1 MIRPKLRLLSTG
13 ALIIAA
19 GACSDASDSPASTPT
34 PGPGAETP
42 AGEPPS
48 DPAPEN
54 MEAASNGASGGA
66 GESTTA
72 DLPLQPNAV
81 TTFDA
86 DNPFFQY
93 SGRVSFAD
101 PKRPEFSAPGVY
113 ITARF
118 RGSAVAVLLDDQFKW
133 GNNRSFFDVTI
144 DGEPQP
150 KLAPEMG
157 ITRYLVA
164 EGLPPGE
171 HDIVIAKRTEASIGR
186 AAFLGLEIEG
196 ELLEPPPKPD
206 LRIEF
211 IGDSIT
217 AGAGV
222 EAADG
227 SADCSA
233 PALPG
238 ADGGWGQPI
247 NNANATYAAVA
258 ARDLGAE
265 YHLTAVSG
273 IGLVRNYS
281 SSFDARPMP
290 EIYDLTFPEM
300 IEGNTW
306 DMTVWDPSR
315 FVPDVVVVT
324 LGTNDFSPGDNPPAS
339 PRPNM
344 AIADYVAAYEAFL
357 TMLRADYPDAD
368 IYALSSPMLGNGWPQ
383 ATDTFAD
390 DLRAA
395 VAQVASDLNTA
406 GDARVHAFV
415 MTQLTPGLGCGT
427 HPNAAQ
433 HEMLGLQLAAE
444 LRATLGL

>member
-1 MIRPKLRLLSTG
+1 MP
-13 ALIIAA
+13 
-19 GACSDASDSPASTPT
+19 TPT
-34 PGPGAETP
+34 PAEAMHASEAP
-42 AGEPPS
+42 MGS
-48 DPAPEN
+48 APEDD
-54 MEAASNGASGGA
+54 S
-66 GESTTA
+66 
-72 DLPLQPNAV
+72 PLAPNAV
-81 TTFDA
+81 VSFEA
-86 DNPFFQY
+86 DNPFIQY

-118 RGSAVAVLLDDQFKW
+118 RGSAVAVLLEDQFKW

-157 ITRYLVA
+157 VTRYRVA
-164 EGLPPGE
+164 ENLPAGE

-186 AAFLGLEIEG
+186 TAFLGLEIEG
-196 ELLEPPPKPD
+196 ELLEAPPKPD

-227 SADCSA
+227 SPDCSA
-233 PALPG
+233 PAIPG

-247 NNANATYAAVA
+247 HNANATYAAVA

-290 EIYDLTFPEM
+290 DVYDLTFPEM

-306 DMTVWDPSR
+306 DMTVWDTSR

-324 LGTNDFSPGDNPPAS
+324 LGTNDFSPGDNPPTS
-339 PRPNM
+339 PRSNM
-344 AIADYVAAYEAFL
+344 VVADYVTAYEAFL
-357 TMLRADYPDAD
+357 QTLRTDYPNAE
-368 IYALSSPMLGNGWPQ
+368 IFALSSPMLGDGWPNP
-383 ATDTFAD
+383 TDTFAS
-390 DLRAA
+390 DLRAS
-395 VAQVASDLNTA
+395 VLQVAADLNAA
-406 GDARVHAFV
+406 GDTRVHAFV
-415 MTQLTPGLGCGT
+415 TSQLSPGLGCGT
-427 HPNAAQ
+427 HPNTAQ
-433 HEMLGLQLAAE
+433 HQMLGLELAAE
-444 LRATLGL
+444 LRETLGL

>member
-1 MIRPKLRLLSTG
+1 MIRQQLRLSSRG
-13 ALIIAA
+13 ALFIAA
-19 GACSDASDSPASTPT
+19 VACSDASDAPSPPPAEGTLTGEPAS
-34 PGPGAETP
+34 A
-42 AGEPPS
+42 APPEGT
-48 DPAPEN
+48 AP
-54 MEAASNGASGGA
+54 ASNGASGSA
-66 GESTTA
+66 GENTTV
-72 DLPLQPNAV
+72 DLPLEPSAV
-81 TTFDA
+81 STFEA
-86 DNPFFQY
+86 DDPLFQY

-101 PKRPEFSAPGVY
+101 PKRAEFSAPGVY

-118 RGSAVAVLLDDQFKW
+118 RGSAVAVLLEDQFKW

-157 ITRYLVA
+157 VTRYLVA
-164 EGLPPGE
+164 ENLPAGE
-171 HDIVIAKRTEASIGR
+171 HTIVIAKRTEASIGR
-186 AAFLGLEIEG
+186 AAFLGLEIAG

-290 EIYDLTFPEM
+290 EVYALTFPEM

-306 DMTVWDPSR
+306 DMTAWDTSR
-315 FVPDVVVVT
+315 FVPDVVVVS
-324 LGTNDFSPGDNPPAS
+324 LGTNDFSPGDNPPTS

-344 AIADYVAAYEAFL
+344 LVADYVVAYEAFL
-357 TMLRADYPDAD
+357 AALRADYPNAE
-368 IYALSSPMLGNGWPQ
+368 IFALSSPMLGNGWPQ

-395 VAQVASDLNTA
+395 VAQVAADLNAA
-406 GDARVHAFV
+406 GDTRVHAFV
-415 MTQLTPGLGCGT
+415 TTQLTPGLGCGT
-427 HPNAAQ
+427 HPSTAQ
-433 HEMLGLQLAAE
+433 HHMLGLELAAE

>member
-1 MIRPKLRLLSTG
+1 MIRPQLCLSVSG
-13 ALIIAA
+13 ALLLAA
-19 GACSDASDSPASTPT
+19 GACSNASDAPT
-34 PGPGAETP
+34 PGTGSPGSEPTTAGTP
-42 AGEPPS
+42 EGTNAAG
-48 DPAPEN
+48 
-54 MEAASNGASGGA
+54 NGASGSG
-66 GESTTA
+66 GESTTV
-72 DLPLQPNAV
+72 DLPLQPDAV
-81 TTFDA
+81 TVFEA
-86 DNPFFQY
+86 DSPLLQY
-93 SGRVSFAD
+93 SGRVNFAN

-113 ITARF
+113 IRARF
-118 RGSAVAVLLDDQFKW
+118 RGSAVAVLLEDQFKW

-144 DGEPQP
+144 DGEPHA

-157 ITRYLVA
+157 VTRYLIA
-164 EGLPPGE
+164 ENLPAGE

-186 AAFLGLEIEG
+186 TAFLGLEIAG
-196 ELLEPPPKPD
+196 ELIEPPTKPD

-217 AGAGV
+217 AGAGM

-258 ARDLGAE
+258 ARELGAE

-290 EIYDLTFPEM
+290 EVYDLTFPEM

-306 DMTVWDPSR
+306 DMTAWDTSR

-324 LGTNDFSPGDNPPAS
+324 LGTNDFSPGDNPPES
-339 PRPNM
+339 PRANM
-344 AIADYVAAYEAFL
+344 LVADYVAAYEAFL
-357 TMLRADYPDAD
+357 ATLRADYPEAE

-383 ATDTFAD
+383 PTDTFAD

-395 VAQVASDLNTA
+395 VAQVAADLNAA
-406 GDARVHAFV
+406 GDARVHAFFT
-415 MTQLTPGLGCGT
+415 TQLSPGLGCGT
-427 HPNAAQ
+427 HPDTAQ
-433 HEMLGLQLAAE
+433 HRMLGLELADE
-444 LRATLGL
+444 LRTTLGL